1 MHSYLVSTAP
11 RAVLFDIDNTLYR
24 DDRYAQWQI
33 DVLIQRFASQEGLPL
48 PTATKR
54 IADTR
59 SLITAETGRRPSLG
73 NTMLRLGIPMSQSIA
88 WREELIEPERFL
100 RRDEEVTATLRRLAR
115 IFRLAALTNNPE
127 SIGRRTLQVIGC
139 EGSVPVVVG
148 LDTTGR
154 SKPDWAPFAAA
165 LARVEVGAPETVM
178 VGDRYDVDLAPFVDA
193 GGGAVL
199 VETRDDLLELPV
211 VLGSYG

>member
-1 MHSYLVSTAP
+1 MRSYLVSTAP

-33 DVLIQRFASQEGLPL
+33 DVLIQRFASHEGLPL

-73 NTMLRLGIPMSQSIA
+73 NTMARLGVPMTQSIA

-100 RRDEEVTATLRRLAR
+100 RRDAAVVETLGLLAR
-115 IFRLAALTNNPE
+115 SFRIAALTNNPE
-127 SIGRRTLQVIGC
+127 SVGRRTLKVIGC
-139 EGSVPVVVG
+139 QDMVPVVVG

-165 LARVEVGAPETVM
+165 LARLEVGPPETVM
-178 VGDRYDVDLAPFVDA
+178 VGDRYDVDLAPFIDA
-193 GGGAVL
+193 GGGGVL
-199 VETRDDLLELPV
+199 VESRADLLELPT
-211 VLGSYG
+211 VLREYR